1 MKSYRG
7 AWAVSV
13 VVLSFIAAPT
23 GAQQR
28 QSRALTGFDSIE
40 VGGGIGLFVRT
51 GGGFA
56 VEVQA
61 SEENA
66 AKIVT
71 EVVGTKLQIKR
82 KSSFNPFHW
91 DGDLGSVHVTLPVL
105 VSLDASGGSDV
116 NAEGTVSS
124 DNLRVVAS
132 GGSDVTIDVAAGEL
146 NIEASGGSDMRVS
159 GSARS
164 ARVESSGGSDLNA
177 SALNVDE
184 ADAKSS
190 GGSDLRIAVR
200 QKIVAHAS
208 GGSDITY
215 SGQPSSVNVNTSGGA
230 EIHHR

>member
-1 MKSYRG
+1 MKSYHG
-7 AWAVSV
+7 ALTVSV
-13 VVLSFIAAPT
+13 VVLSFVAASA

-28 QSRALTGFDSIE
+28 HSRALTGFDSIE
-40 VGGGIGLFVRT
+40 VGGGIDLFVRT

-61 SEENA
+61 SEEDA
-66 AKIVT
+66 AKVVT
-71 EVVGTKLQIKR
+71 EIVGKTLQINR
-82 KSSFNPFHW
+82 KSSFGFFHGG
-91 DGDLGSVHVTLPVL
+91 GDLGSVHVTLPAL

-116 NAEGTVSS
+116 NAEGTISS

-132 GGSDVTIDVAAGEL
+132 GGSDVTIDVAAGVL
-146 NIEASGGSDMRVS
+146 DIEASGGSDMRVS

-184 ADAKSS
+184 AEVESS

-200 QKIVAHAS
+200 QKIAGDAS

-215 SGQPSSVNVNTSGGA
+215 IGQPSSVNVNTSGGA
-230 EIHHR
+230 EVHHR